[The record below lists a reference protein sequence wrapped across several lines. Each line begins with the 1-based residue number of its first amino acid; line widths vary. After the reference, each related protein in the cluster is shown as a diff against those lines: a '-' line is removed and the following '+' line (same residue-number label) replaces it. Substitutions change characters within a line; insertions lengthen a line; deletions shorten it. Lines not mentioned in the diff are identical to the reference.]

1 MEFKKCL
8 RCGCFFSTNND
19 VCCNCEAKDKIDITR
34 LNSIVNDDICIN
46 SIEDLSISSGI
57 TINNLNR
64 FIKNK
69 DINGLN
75 INL

>member
-64 FIKNK
+64 LIKNK